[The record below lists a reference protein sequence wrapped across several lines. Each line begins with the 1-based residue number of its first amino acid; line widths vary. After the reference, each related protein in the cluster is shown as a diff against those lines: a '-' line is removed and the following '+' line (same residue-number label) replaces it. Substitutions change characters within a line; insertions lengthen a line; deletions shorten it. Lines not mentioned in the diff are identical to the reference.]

1 MFTNDEVVT
10 CHHCDEA
17 KEEVQH
23 LPVQAETEKSGQ
35 KVNMRHRRSLI
46 GASSVIATVSD

>member
-1 MFTNDEVVT
+1 MFTNCEVVT

-23 LPVQAETEKSGQ
+23 LPAQAGIEKSGQ
-35 KVNMRHRRSLI
+35 KVNMHHRQCLI
-46 GASSVIATVSD
+46 GAS